1 MERSIM
7 KRKRAPFIL
16 ITVVSL
22 ILSLTTFSPETIG
35 QETSAENTST
45 KVRSKVPPLL
55 ERILVATK
63 DVEFFSLSMF
73 IDLYQ
78 DDLKL
83 YDWGPKPQDYIYLA
97 ATYTRVRS
105 FDDLYE
111 SAVVAD
117 RKEIVDCLNAFDQL
131 SRKEKAFVLGATA
144 LYIYRSEDSK
154 AVEALPENK
163 RVEPLSQEEKLDFSK
178 ILQSCAKDDEIAFEA
193 ISGTLREWDGDFR
206 ENVFSLKERLG
217 ANNRM
222 KFFSAFD
229 DETGEKWRRNC
240 FYLPINSVFYNLGA
254 IRNEANNSKI
264 SLLNTGKT
272 EFNEFD
278 IREID
283 LAKHYFFLQYGC
295 MSMTP
300 EPWGHNVLKDENGPS
315 RSLFDEVESAAVVE
329 PNVSEDPDAES
340 PIGPNPDNLPYRVQ
354 IGPQSLAKMA
364 NRVLNMFPELKVE

>member
-7 KRKRAPFIL
+7 KRKRAPFVL
-16 ITVVSL
+16 IAVVSL
-22 ILSLTTFSPETIG
+22 ILSLMAFSVETIG
-35 QETSAENTST
+35 QETNTENTST
-45 KVRSKVPPLL
+45 QVRSKVPPLL
-55 ERILVATK
+55 ERILVAAK

-83 YDWGPKPQDYIYLA
+83 YDWGPNPQDYIYLA
-97 ATYTRVRS
+97 ATYTRVRA

-111 SAVVAD
+111 SAVIAN
-117 RKEIVDCLNAFDQL
+117 RKEIVDCLNAFGQL
-131 SRKEKAFVLGATA
+131 SRKEKAFVLGATS
-144 LYIYRSEDSK
+144 LYIYRSEDPK
-154 AVEALPENK
+154 AIEAIPEDK
-163 RVEPLSQEEKLDFSK
+163 RVEPLSQEEKLAFSK
-178 ILQSCAKDDEIAFEA
+178 ILQSCVKDDETAFEA

-229 DETGEKWRRNC
+229 DETGEKWRRHC
-240 FYLPINSVFYNLGA
+240 FYLPINSIFYDLGS

-264 SLLNTGKT
+264 SLLNISET
-272 EFNEFD
+272 EFNELD

-315 RSLFDEVESAAVVE
+315 RRLFDEDENAAVVD
-329 PNVSEDPDAES
+329 PVVSEDPDAES
-340 PIGPNPDNLPYRVQ
+340 PVGPNPDNLPYRVQ
-354 IGPQSLAKMA
+354 IDSQSLAKMA

>member
-300 EPWGHNVLKDENGPS
+300 EPWGHNVLKDENGPI

>member
-1 MERSIM
+1 M
-7 KRKRAPFIL
+7 KRKRAPFVL
-16 ITVVSL
+16 IAVVSL

-354 IGPQSLAKMA
+354 SGPQSLAKMA